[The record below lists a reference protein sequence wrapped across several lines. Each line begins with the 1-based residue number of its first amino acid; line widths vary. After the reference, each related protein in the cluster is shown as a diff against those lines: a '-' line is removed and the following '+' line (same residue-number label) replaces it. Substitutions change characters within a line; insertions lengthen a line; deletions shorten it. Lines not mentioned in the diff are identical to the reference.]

1 MISCL
6 LPLKGRYE
14 QTLALLPRLRATAGM
29 DYELIC
35 VIDDDPGHPD
45 IRYLAD
51 RVERTTERL
60 GYWTALSIG
69 SPYAKGNRFVFL
81 ANDLLPGKDW
91 LKNADR
97 AYRVFPDGQGAVGFW
112 DGVWHGEHACHML
125 ISKAMLL
132 RWYGPA
138 LWPTCYD
145 HCAGD
150 NELWDRAQ
158 QENRLVVA
166 PDAVLFHNHPRN
178 GAAWDDVSRL
188 GRKEQSRDAALW
200 HQRKAAGWPPL

>member
-29 DYELIC
+29 EYELIC
-35 VIDDDPGHPD
+35 VIDDDPGHPNID
-45 IRYLAD
+45 SEATL
-51 RVERTTERL
+51 VLRTVRRI
-60 GYWTALSIG
+60 GYWNALSIAG
-69 SPYAKGNRFVFL
+69 DAATGNRFVFL

-97 AYRVFPDGQGAVGFW
+97 AYQVFPDGQGAVGFW
-112 DGVWHGEHACHML
+112 DGVWHGQHACHML
-125 ISKAMLL
+125 IGRELL
-132 RWYGPA
+132 RRWYGAA

-166 PDAVLFHNHPRN
+166 PDAVLFHNHPRT
-178 GAAWDDVSRL
+178 GAEWDAVSRL
-188 GRKEQSRDAALW
+188 GRKEQQRDAVLW
-200 HQRKAAGWPPL
+200 RERKAAGWPPL